1 MNTLIYF
8 YFTLIISL
16 VLAGTGTGFAQTV
29 ATGHITAEVIESIS
43 ASSQAVT
50 NLSLETT
57 IANNIQ
63 SQELQTSTNSIVN
76 SGAMSLNSGNTFTVN
91 VVLKSEPDSSSQEN
105 DSKTELLPD
114 NSELVTNPSSDS
126 LELIPINGTSKVA
139 DALLSGHN
147 HGTYTVVFA
156 CN

>member
-76 SGAMSLNSGNTFTVN
+76 SGNTFTVN